1 MASTSEKNTEMV
13 SASAVPSEEVDRSTA
28 TNKLHTDQG
37 PEAVNDDK
45 NNEKTEIAVRDGAG
59 AAIRSETIAVQGTGD
74 ATALSEEPGREMR
87 YTPRFGPELSQSKAH
102 TMRLSMMAS
111 LQRETEPIMSAL
123 LGTSNAAESEQDY
136 PIKNSFTLLI
146 SQEPM

>member
-1 MASTSEKNTEMV
+1 
-13 SASAVPSEEVDRSTA
+13 
-28 TNKLHTDQG
+28 
-37 PEAVNDDK
+37 
-45 NNEKTEIAVRDGAG
+45 
-59 AAIRSETIAVQGTGD
+59 
-74 ATALSEEPGREMR
+74 
-87 YTPRFGPELSQSKAH
+87 
-102 TMRLSMMAS
+102 MRLSMMAS